1 MTATTCDPDSPA
13 PALEG
18 RFRSG
23 AALEPWRRLGSH
35 AVDDGGCRDG
45 VEQVDRRGV
54 TSSRTRWSA
63 SVPGRAVTAVRRRP
77 SRVRRCRVTLA
88 SDNPLRTTRCWSLAR
103 CGDGPRRSSRP
114 RRTGSIR
121 ASGSSISRTEARPPA
136 SGPPPP
142 RGAHPRRG
150 ARPAGKEVVEYE
162 DAAVRRDPCARARRR
177 RSAKPRPPH
186 TSRCGWRLA
195 CWSIMAMLRSRDGAV
210 VTSTLSRRS
219 VPSSIRWT
227 PAIARSSVVSPEPE
241 G

>member
-1 MTATTCDPDSPA
+1 MTTSMTATTCDPDSPA

-114 RRTGSIR
+114 RRTDRSGR
-121 ASGSSISRTEARPPA
+121 AARLSA
-136 SGPPPP
+136 G
-142 RGAHPRRG
+142 PRRG
-150 ARPAGKEVVEYE
+150 HQRAGHRHLVALTP
-162 DAAVRRDPCARARRR
+162 DGVRGRRARRSSSTKTR
-177 RSAKPRPPH
+177 LCAAIRSLGPDVGA
-186 TSRCGWRLA
+186 A
-195 CWSIMAMLRSRDGAV
+195 RSRGHRTRPGAAGGWPV
-210 VTSTLSRRS
+210 GRSWRCCVPVTG
-219 VPSSIRWT
+219 RW
-227 PAIARSSVVSPEPE
+227 
-241 G
+241 